1 MWNMKKISATKCF
14 YGVAF
19 SIYALGCG
27 ICAYGSSDGAKLL
40 GALFVAIALIAI
52 YTYTK
57 RYC

>member
-1 MWNMKKISATKCF
+1 MKKISTTKCF
-14 YGVAF
+14 YGIAF
-19 SIYALGCG
+19 SVYALGCG

-40 GALFVAIALIAI
+40 GLAFTILSLIAI